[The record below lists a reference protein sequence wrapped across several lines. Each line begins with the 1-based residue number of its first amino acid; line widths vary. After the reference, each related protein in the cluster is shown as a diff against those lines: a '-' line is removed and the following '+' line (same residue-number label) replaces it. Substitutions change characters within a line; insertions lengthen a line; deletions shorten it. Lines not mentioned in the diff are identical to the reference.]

1 MTTHALNLVPTK
13 QAVGLY
19 LLIEQGWFAGT
30 SASENWS
37 YERPETGQCAVTALI
52 VQDILGGELRRAIV
66 NGESHYWNQLD
77 DGTVID
83 LTRSQFDQPLDIGEE
98 VTRDRSY
105 VLGNAQTKHRYDLLR
120 WRLRDVLA
128 SYVLVGE

>member
-1 MTTHALNLVPTK
+1 MTRALNLVPNR

-19 LLIEQGWFAGT
+19 HLIEQGWYAGT
-30 SASENWS
+30 SSNENWS
-37 YERPETGQCAVTALI
+37 YDLPEAGQCAVTALI
-52 VQDILGGELRRAIV
+52 VQDILGGELHRALV

-83 LTRSQFDQPLDIGEE
+83 LTRSQFTTPLVIEDE
-98 VTRDRSY
+98 VVRDREY
-105 VLGNAQTKHRYDLLR
+105 VLSNAHTKHRYETLR

-128 SYVLVGE
+128 SYVLVSEA